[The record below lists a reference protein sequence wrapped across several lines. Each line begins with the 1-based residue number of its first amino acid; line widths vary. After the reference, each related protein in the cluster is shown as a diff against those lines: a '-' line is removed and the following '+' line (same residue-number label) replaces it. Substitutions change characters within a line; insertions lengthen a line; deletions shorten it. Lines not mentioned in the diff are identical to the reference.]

1 MEDNQKLLELVEQME
16 RNSRKQVRL
25 GRMQCVFSLLAA
37 LFCGGAFWL
46 LLEVLPQLIQV
57 LPQIGSVLD
66 QMQTVLTN
74 LETTTEQLAQ
84 IDLSSMVTGVDTLV
98 STAQESL
105 SQTMGKL
112 NTIDFA
118 TLNKAIE
125 DLAAVVEP
133 MSRILKPSPDPL
145 LPQHHLL

>member
-1 MEDNQKLLELVEQME
+1 MEENK
-16 RNSRKQVRL
+16 
-25 GRMQCVFSLLAA
+25 
-37 LFCGGAFWL
+37 
-46 LLEVLPQLIQV
+46 EVLHLLKQIEKANRRQTLCCIALCIFALVTAMCCIVTFVAIYQILPQITQIVPQITGV
-57 LPQIGSVLD
+57 LPQITEVIT

-74 LETTTEQLAQ
+74 LETTTEQLAR
-84 IDLSSMVTGVDTLV
+84 IDLSGMVTGMDTLV

-105 SQTMGKL
+105 NQTMGKL

-133 MSRILKPSPDPL
+133 MSRILKAFS
-145 LPQHHLL
+145 